1 LASAWAS
8 PSPGAGTLALVLVR
22 WGEAAGRAELAAAMW
37 LTCEALAGGVTNT
50 VTTGP

>member
-8 PSPGAGTLALVLVR
+8 PSPGAATLPPVLVR
-22 WGEAAGRAELAAAMW
+22 WAVAAGRAEPAAAMW
-37 LTCEALAGGVTNT
+37 LAREALAGGVTNT